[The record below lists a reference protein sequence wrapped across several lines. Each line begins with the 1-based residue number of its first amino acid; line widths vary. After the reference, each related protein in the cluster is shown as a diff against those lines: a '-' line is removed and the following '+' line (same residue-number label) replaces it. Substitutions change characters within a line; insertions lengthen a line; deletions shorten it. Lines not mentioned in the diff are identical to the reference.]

1 MAAGD
6 LERGREA
13 YASRRWRG
21 AYELLSSADQA
32 SPLGAEDLESL
43 AVTAYLLGRDDE
55 CGAFLERA
63 HHRHLEQGDTLRAVR
78 CTFWLGMTLISR
90 GEIGPGGGWLARGQR
105 LLENESVETAEHGY
119 MLLPLAFRQEAEGK
133 WDAAIETAER
143 AVAIADT
150 TGDPDLHALAAHL
163 QGHLLVVRGRMA
175 EGLPLLDEAMV
186 TATSSARLPIVVGIV
201 YCGVVLAC
209 VESYDVRR
217 AREWTDVLA
226 RWCRDQPD
234 LVAFT
239 GRCLIHRAE
248 IKQLRG
254 EWADALEEAQLAG
267 ERLAEGFNRPATAQA
282 FYRQGELHRVRGDLE
297 AAEKAFAAASRY
309 GLEPQPGLALLRLA
323 QGRLDAAG
331 TSIRRALAEAT
342 ETASRA
348 ALLPAFV
355 DVMLAVDD
363 LEAAADA
370 CTELETISAQY
381 GSSLL
386 TATACQARGAIEL
399 ERGDAASAIGLL
411 RRGWQAWEAL
421 DAPYEAA
428 RARVLLARACREVG
442 DDDGARW
449 ELGAARE
456 AFARLGARLDVAR
469 VETLLP
475 DGQMGADF
483 GLTARELQVLRLVAA
498 GKSNRQIAAELV
510 ISEHTVARHLQNLF
524 AKLDVSSRTA
534 ASAFAYEHDLV

>member
-1 MAAGD
+1 
-6 LERGREA
+6 
-13 YASRRWRG
+13 
-21 AYELLSSADQA
+21 
-32 SPLGAEDLESL
+32 
-43 AVTAYLLGRDDE
+43 
-55 CGAFLERA
+55 
-63 HHRHLEQGDTLRAVR
+63 
-78 CTFWLGMTLISR
+78 
-90 GEIGPGGGWLARGQR
+90 
-105 LLENESVETAEHGY
+105 
-119 MLLPLAFRQEAEGK
+119 
-133 WDAAIETAER
+133 
-143 AVAIADT
+143 
-150 TGDPDLHALAAHL
+150 
-163 QGHLLVVRGRMA
+163 MA

-209 VESYDVRR
+209 VRELRR
-217 AREWTDVLA
+217 PPCAEWTDVLA

-282 FYRQGELHRVRGDLE
+282 FYRQGELHRVRGDLQ

-342 ETASRA
+342 DTARRA

-355 DVMLAVDD
+355 EVMLAVDD

-370 CTELETISAQY
+370 CTELETTSAQY
-381 GSSLL
+381 ASSLL
-386 TATACQARGAIEL
+386 TATASQARGAIEL
-399 ERGDAASAIGLL
+399 ERETRRAPSDSCVVAGRRGKPSTRRTRLLERGSSLRAPVARWVTTTAPAGSSRLPERCLPAWALDSTSPVWSRSSPTGGRVPASASRPASSRSCGSSPQ
-411 RRGWQAWEAL
+411 G
-421 DAPYEAA
+421 
-428 RARVLLARACREVG
+428 RAIV
-442 DDDGARW
+442 
-449 ELGAARE
+449 
-456 AFARLGARLDVAR
+456 
-469 VETLLP
+469 
-475 DGQMGADF
+475 
-483 GLTARELQVLRLVAA
+483 
-498 GKSNRQIAAELV
+498 QIAAELV